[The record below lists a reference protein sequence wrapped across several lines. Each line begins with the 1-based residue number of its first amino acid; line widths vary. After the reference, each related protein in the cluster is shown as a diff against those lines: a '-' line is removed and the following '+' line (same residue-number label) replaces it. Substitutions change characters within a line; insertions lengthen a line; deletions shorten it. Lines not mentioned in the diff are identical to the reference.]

1 MIKIQD
7 TLERS
12 SNLHVANVAG
22 MTIILD
28 SSKINILGFNE
39 TGDYIFNYI
48 NEPVK
53 VEKLVNHLS
62 DVFSID
68 NKQCFTDIRT
78 FLEKMVVEKVLKIS
92 TVEESKDPRSA
103 ISFDTRY
110 LDWEVPILTK

>member
-39 TGDYIFNYI
+39 IGDYIFNYI
-48 NEPVK
+48 NEPIK

-62 DVFSID
+62 DAFSLD
-68 NKQCFTDIRT
+68 QRQCFFDIRA

-92 TVEESKDPRSA
+92 TAEESKDSRNVVN
-103 ISFDTRY
+103 FNTRY
-110 LDWEVPILTK
+110 LDWEVPVLTK